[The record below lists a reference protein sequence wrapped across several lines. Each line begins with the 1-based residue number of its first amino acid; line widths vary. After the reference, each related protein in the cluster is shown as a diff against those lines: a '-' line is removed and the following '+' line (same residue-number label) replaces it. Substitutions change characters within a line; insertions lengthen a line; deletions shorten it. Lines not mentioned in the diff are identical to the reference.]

1 MEVGISQSLQKGI
14 CFFHPPIPAKYCN
27 CLTTI
32 LPNKGNFT
40 GLPRSVQIT
49 RWVRCC
55 LYTGRTTSM
64 CLQITCLHLV
74 FLPFWPMCINNFHIF
89 AHDGTSTAVH
99 IIFTISPKPTPS
111 GMLLSFGE
119 SFPGSFTPQR
129 YP

>member
-14 CFFHPPIPAKYCN
+14 GFLHPPIPVRHCVHLTVNLPSATKELN
-27 CLTTI
+27 RLTTAC
-32 LPNKGNFT
+32 PDED
-40 GLPRSVQIT
+40 RDSVQIT

-64 CLQITCLHLV
+64 CLYKTYLHPV

-89 AHDGTSTAVH
+89 AHDGTSPTVY
-99 IIFTISPKPTPS
+99 IYSPYHPS
-111 GMLLSFGE
+111 RHLWE
-119 SFPGSFTPQR
+119 CC